1 MKPGIPFERIAL
13 EALVAAAVG
22 AATVAILYSS
32 WWSSCCKAVEPAV
45 SIPLLPGMVIAMLIG
60 GGPHGA
66 ERFHVYI
73 GVAAEFVAL
82 WLLFRLFIAPR
93 FRRTPSKDV

>member
-1 MKPGIPFERIAL
+1 MKPGLQFERIAL

-22 AATVAILYSS
+22 AAAVAGLYSN
-32 WWSSCCKAVEPAV
+32 WWSSCCKTFDPVV
-45 SIPLLPGMVIAMLIG
+45 SVPFLPGMYVAMIID

-66 ERFHVYI
+66 ERYHVYI
-73 GVAAEFVAL
+73 GVAAEFFAL

-93 FRRTPSKDV
+93 LRRTPSKDV